1 MRFLLGLF
9 LMALSIHA
17 EIVGEVRMT
26 VDAGDLPAAG
36 RLVADY
42 CKAHGTTPDVIFAN
56 SWIARG
62 YLERGKLDDADKNAM
77 ETRAWALTLVMHRK
91 LDAEPVL
98 PLALSAAIE
107 VHAQVL
113 ERRGQRSEAIAFLRG
128 EEARWAAS
136 SMRARIQ
143 KNLNL
148 LTLEGRPAPPINITE
163 WTGDTKPGLQSGFR
177 GDSGIERE
185 VRPTRPQNHR
195 AHDALRLHRGRRRCY
210 ARERKC
216 LDCGDLQEILRADRG
231 HARAY

>member
-98 PLALSAAIE
+98 KRSRFCAAKKP
-107 VHAQVL
+107 V
-113 ERRGQRSEAIAFLRG
+113 GPP
-128 EEARWAAS
+128 AA
-136 SMRARIQ
+136 
-143 KNLNL
+143 
-148 LTLEGRPAPPINITE
+148 
-163 WTGDTKPGLQSGFR
+163 
-177 GDSGIERE
+177 
-185 VRPTRPQNHR
+185 
-195 AHDALRLHRGRRRCY
+195 C
-210 ARERKC
+210 
-216 LDCGDLQEILRADRG
+216 
-231 HARAY
+231 ARASRRT